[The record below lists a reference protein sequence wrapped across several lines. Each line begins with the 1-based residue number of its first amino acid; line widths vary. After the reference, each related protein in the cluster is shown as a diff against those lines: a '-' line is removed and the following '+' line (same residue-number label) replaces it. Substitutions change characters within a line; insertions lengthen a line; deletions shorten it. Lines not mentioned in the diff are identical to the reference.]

1 MVRCCAVMC
10 GAVAVPRLRFACVLL
25 QEAVFHDTTV
35 RVDVVPGTMS
45 EVCAAVAGR
54 CLPAIVGSATRPSL
68 RCLCRPACPSPGAS
82 AVYGG
87 AEVEK
92 GR

>member
-1 MVRCCAVMC
+1 MC

-54 CLPAIVGSATRPSL
+54 CLPAIVGQCDESL
-68 RCLCRPACPSPGAS
+68 TAVSVTACLPIAR
-82 AVYGG
+82 
-87 AEVEK
+87 
-92 GR
+92 R